1 MPVGALIT
9 RTCGYSVKRLRT
21 YGLRFVCPFVH
32 AGMGFLTGV
41 AGVGQ

>member
-1 MPVGALIT
+1 MLLGALIT
-9 RTCGYSVKRLRT
+9 RTCGYSVKRPPT
-21 YGLRFVCPFVH
+21 YGLRFVCTFVH